1 MSEESVTEGPL
12 PQVFA
17 MRRQPKQQR
26 SQAVAS
32 RIEEATLSLLQEQ
45 GFAALNTNA
54 IADRAGVGIKSLYHL
69 YPNKEAII
77 GRLAMGWLAAVCE
90 AQEQIR
96 IQATSWPQALVLLD
110 EALEALERRFVGY
123 GALWHAMDLIPELHA
138 LEQQHERGQIDFWSS
153 LLRDFGCRWPE
164 AELTTLVRYFYRT
177 ADVTKQCTRSD
188 GDLGQQMWLLHR
200 HWSEQLIAAAI
211 AEPDPERVWQAR
223 PALLLGTEVPA
234 ADKWRR

>member
-1 MSEESVTEGPL
+1 MSEEPL
-12 PQVFA
+12 PRAFA

-77 GRLAMGWLAAVCE
+77 CRLAMGWLAAVCE

-110 EALEALERRFVGY
+110 IALEELDRRFVGY
-123 GALWHAMDLIPELHA
+123 GALWHAMDLIPDLQIV
-138 LEQQHERGQIDFWSS
+138 EQQHERGQVLFWSA

-164 AELTTLVRYFYRT
+164 PELTTLVRYFYRT
-177 ADVTKQCTRSD
+177 ADVTKQCTKAD
-188 GDLGQQMWLLHR
+188 GEVGQRMWLLHR
-200 HWSEQLIAAAI
+200 RWSEQLIAAAI
-211 AEPDPERVWQAR
+211 AEPDPERVWQAM
-223 PALLLGTEVPA
+223 PALLVGTNE
-234 ADKWRR
+234 

>member
-1 MSEESVTEGPL
+1 MSEESVAEGPL
-12 PQVFA
+12 PRAFA

-77 GRLAMGWLAAVCE
+77 CRLAMGWLAAVCE

-110 EALEALERRFVGY
+110 EALEELDRRFVGY
-123 GALWHAMDLIPELHA
+123 GALWHAMDLIPDLQIV
-138 LEQQHERGQIDFWSS
+138 EQQHERGQVLFWSA

-164 AELTTLVRYFYRT
+164 PELTTLVRYFYRT
-177 ADVTKQCTRSD
+177 ADVTKQCTKAD
-188 GDLGQQMWLLHR
+188 GEVGQQMWLLHR
-200 HWSEQLIAAAI
+200 RWSEQLIAAAI
-211 AEPDPERVWQAR
+211 AEPDPEQVWQAM
-223 PALLLGTEVPA
+223 PALLVGTNE
-234 ADKWRR
+234 

>member
-12 PQVFA
+12 PQGVA

-90 AQEQIR
+90 AQQ
-96 IQATSWPQALVLLD
+96 
-110 EALEALERRFVGY
+110 
-123 GALWHAMDLIPELHA
+123 
-138 LEQQHERGQIDFWSS
+138 
-153 LLRDFGCRWPE
+153 
-164 AELTTLVRYFYRT
+164 
-177 ADVTKQCTRSD
+177 SD
-188 GDLGQQMWLLHR
+188 P
-200 HWSEQLIAAAI
+200 AA
-211 AEPDPERVWQAR
+211 RR
-223 PALLLGTEVPA
+223 PAGHRRWCCSMRRWRSWSA
-234 ADKWRR
+234 ALSAMAPSGMRWI

>member
-1 MSEESVTEGPL
+1 
-12 PQVFA
+12 

-45 GFAALNTNA
+45 GFTALNTNA

-77 GRLAMGWLAAVCE
+77 CRLAMGWLAAVCE
-90 AQEQIR
+90 AQAAIR
-96 IQATSWPQALVLLD
+96 LQATSWPQALVLLD
-110 EALEALERRFVGY
+110 EALERRFVGY

-138 LEQQHERGQIDFWSS
+138 LEQQHERRQIDFWSS

-177 ADVTKQCTRSD
+177 ADVTKQCTRGD

-223 PALLLGTEVPA
+223 PALLLGTEIPA

>member
-1 MSEESVTEGPL
+1 MSEESLAEGPL
-12 PQVFA
+12 PRAFA

-77 GRLAMGWLAAVCE
+77 CRLAMGWLAAVCE
-90 AQEQIR
+90 AQQQLR
-96 IQATSWPQALVLLD
+96 IEATNWPQALALLD
-110 EALEALERRFVGY
+110 LALEELDRRFVGY
-123 GALWHAMDLIPELHA
+123 GALWHAMDLIPELHVV
-138 LEQQHERGQIDFWSS
+138 EQEHERRQIDFWSS

-164 AELTTLVRYFYRT
+164 AELTSLVRYFYRT
-177 ADVTKQCTRSD
+177 ADVTKQCTKAD
-188 GDLGQQMWLLHR
+188 GEVGQRMWLLHR
-200 HWSEQLIAAAI
+200 RWSEQLIAAAI
-211 AEPDPERVWQAR
+211 AELDPERVWQAM
-223 PALLLGTEVPA
+223 PALLVGTNE
-234 ADKWRR
+234 

>member
-1 MSEESVTEGPL
+1 MSEQRVPAAL
-12 PQVFA
+12 N
-17 MRRQPKQQR
+17 MRRQPQQQR

-77 GRLAMGWLAAVCE
+77 CRLAMGWLAAVCE

-110 EALEALERRFVGY
+110 EALEELDRRFVGY
-123 GALWHAMDLIPELHA
+123 GALWHAMDLIPDLQIV
-138 LEQQHERGQIDFWSS
+138 EQQHERGQVLFWSA

-164 AELTTLVRYFYRT
+164 PELTSLVRYFYRT
-177 ADVTKQCTRSD
+177 ADVTKQCTKAD
-188 GDLGQQMWLLHR
+188 GEVGQRMWLLHR
-200 HWSEQLIAAAI
+200 RWSEQLIAAAI
-211 AEPDPERVWQAR
+211 AEPDPERVWQGM
-223 PALLLGTEVPA
+223 PVLLVGTNE
-234 ADKWRR
+234 

>member
-1 MSEESVTEGPL
+1 MSEESLAEGPL
-12 PQVFA
+12 PRAFA

-77 GRLAMGWLAAVCE
+77 CRLAMGWLASVCE

-110 EALEALERRFVGY
+110 EALEELDRRFVGY
-123 GALWHAMDLIPELHA
+123 GALWHAMDLIPDLQIV
-138 LEQQHERGQIDFWSS
+138 EQQHERGQVLFWSA

-164 AELTTLVRYFYRT
+164 PELTSLVRYFYRT
-177 ADVTKQCTRSD
+177 ADVTKQCTKAD
-188 GDLGQQMWLLHR
+188 GEVGQRMWLLHR
-200 HWSEQLIAAAI
+200 RWSEQLIAAAI
-211 AEPDPERVWQAR
+211 AEPDPERVWQAM
-223 PALLLGTEVPA
+223 PALLVGTNE
-234 ADKWRR
+234 

>member
-1 MSEESVTEGPL
+1 MSEQLFPAAL
-12 PQVFA
+12 N
-17 MRRQPKQQR
+17 MRRQPRQQR

-77 GRLAMGWLAAVCE
+77 CRLAMGWLAAVCE

-110 EALEALERRFVGY
+110 EALEELDRRFVGY
-123 GALWHAMDLIPELHA
+123 GALWHAMDLIPDLQIV
-138 LEQQHERGQIDFWSS
+138 EQQHERGQVLFWSA

-164 AELTTLVRYFYRT
+164 PELTSLVRYFYRT
-177 ADVTKQCTRSD
+177 ADVTKQCTKAD
-188 GDLGQQMWLLHR
+188 GEVGQRMWLLHR
-200 HWSEQLIAAAI
+200 RWSEQLIAAAI
-211 AEPDPERVWQAR
+211 AEPDPEQVWQAM
-223 PALLLGTEVPA
+223 PALLVGTNE
-234 ADKWRR
+234 

>member
-1 MSEESVTEGPL
+1 MSEQLFPAAL
-12 PQVFA
+12 N
-17 MRRQPKQQR
+17 MRRQPRQQR

-69 YPNKEAII
+69 YPHKEAII
-77 GRLAMGWLAAVCE
+77 CRLAMGWLASVCE

-110 EALEALERRFVGY
+110 EALEELDRRFVGY
-123 GALWHAMDLIPELHA
+123 GALWHAMDLIPDLQIV
-138 LEQQHERGQIDFWSS
+138 EQQHERGQVLFWSA

-164 AELTTLVRYFYRT
+164 PELTSLVRYFYRT
-177 ADVTKQCTRSD
+177 ADVTKQCTKAD
-188 GDLGQQMWLLHR
+188 GEVGQRMWLLHR
-200 HWSEQLIAAAI
+200 RWSEQLIAAAI
-211 AEPDPERVWQAR
+211 AEPDPERVWQAM
-223 PALLLGTEVPA
+223 PALLVGTNE
-234 ADKWRR
+234 

>member
-1 MSEESVTEGPL
+1 MSEESVAEGPL
-12 PQVFA
+12 PRAFA

-77 GRLAMGWLAAVCE
+77 CRLAMGWLAAVCE
-90 AQEQIR
+90 AQQQIR
-96 IQATSWPQALVLLD
+96 IEATSWPQALVLLD
-110 EALEALERRFVGY
+110 IALEELDRRFVGY
-123 GALWHAMDLIPELHA
+123 GALWHAMDLIPDLQIV
-138 LEQQHERGQIDFWSS
+138 EQQHERGQMLFWSA

-164 AELTTLVRYFYRT
+164 PELTTLLRYFYRT
-177 ADVTKQCTRSD
+177 ADVTKQCTKAD
-188 GDLGQQMWLLHR
+188 GEVGQRMWLLHR
-200 HWSEQLIAAAI
+200 RWSEQLIAAAI
-211 AEPDPERVWQAR
+211 AEPDPKWVWQAM
-223 PALLLGTEVPA
+223 PALLVGTNE
-234 ADKWRR
+234 

>member
-1 MSEESVTEGPL
+1 MRKLALELRGKLTDAKVPQAGRVLLVNGKFENCLLSDGSKLTAFDKSNTTEGL
-12 PQVFA
+12 
-17 MRRQPKQQR
+17 R
-26 SQAVAS
+26 
-32 RIEEATLSLLQEQ
+32 
-45 GFAALNTNA
+45 
-54 IADRAGVGIKSLYHL
+54 
-69 YPNKEAII
+69 EAII

-164 AELTTLVRYFYRT
+164 PELTTLVRYFYRT

-188 GDLGQQMWLLHR
+188 GDHGQQMWLLHR